1 MPGGKNLNA
10 EAASAVKS
18 GTVEGIDDLFEVS
31 PTAVRKLQTDEI
43 VIGLCSPAGSPVH
56 KVADELRRLLVQRYG
71 YECEIIRLSKLI
83 EEIDGSV
90 VGATRY
96 ERIQGLI
103 DKGNDLRRRFGHSVL
118 ADLAI
123 SRIAKSREK
132 VKIASGDAR
141 YSGRRLCYII
151 DSIKN
156 SDELD
161 ILRLV
166 YREMLYFVGV
176 FSPVHVRQKELE
188 AEGMTL
194 EQVYKVIDR
203 DSGEELAHGQLVR
216 ETFPMA
222 DYFLRAGAGSDKD
235 SSSRLERFLDLIL
248 RARLTTPTYA
258 ETAMYQAASA
268 AGSSACLSRQVGA
281 AVTDEQGDLLAIGWN
296 DVPQFGGGLY
306 STAVH
311 VDGKNPAA
319 DNRCY
324 NWKGGKCW
332 NDQEKDLLAQRVIDT
347 LVHADVVAAEDRSK
361 GLDALKKSPIRSLI
375 EYSRSIHAE
384 MHALLAASQ
393 VGGQRVRGGKVFCTT
408 YPCHSCARHI
418 IAAGIR
424 EVYYIEPYR
433 KSLATKLHDDAI
445 TEDEETRDKVR
456 ILPFDGVSPRRY
468 LDLFQMGAVQRKAN
482 GVVIQPDPRVAHP
495 VASGMLESVP
505 ALEGLV
511 VQSLVSRKLLG
522 S

>member
-1 MPGGKNLNA
+1 MNA
-10 EAASAVKS
+10 EKAVVPKTSAV
-18 GTVEGIDDLFEVS
+18 EGVDDLFEVS
-31 PTAVRKLQTDEI
+31 PSAVRKLQTDEI
-43 VIGLCSPAGSPVH
+43 VIGLCAPAGSPVH
-56 KVADELRRLLVQRYG
+56 RVAEDLKRLLVQRYG
-71 YECEIIRLSKLI
+71 YECEVMRLSRLI
-83 EEIDGSV
+83 EEM
-90 VGATRY
+90 VGPVPSASRFDRTL
-96 ERIQGLI
+96 GLI

-132 VKIASGDAR
+132 AKIAANEAR
-141 YSGRRLCYII
+141 HAGRRVCYII
-151 DSIKN
+151 DSMKN

-166 YREMLYFVGV
+166 YREMFYFMGV
-176 FSPVHVRQKELE
+176 FAPLHVRQKELE
-188 AEGMTL
+188 TEGMPL
-194 EQVYKVIDR
+194 EQVHKIIDR

-216 ETFPMA
+216 DTFPMA
-222 DYFLRAGAGSDKD
+222 DFFVRTGGGSDKEL
-235 SSSRLERFLDLIL
+235 SSKLERFLDLIL

-268 AGSSACLSRQVGA
+268 AGNSACLSRQVGA
-281 AVTDEQGDLLAIGWN
+281 AVTDERGDLLAIGWN

-306 STAVH
+306 SADTHFNGRPPV
-311 VDGKNPAA
+311 A

-332 NDQEKDLLAQRVIDT
+332 NDQEKDLLAQRAIDT
-347 LVHADVVAAEDRSK
+347 LIGNGILSQHDRTRAIE
-361 GLDALKKSPIRSLI
+361 ALSKSPIRSLI

-393 VGGQRVRGGKVFCTT
+393 IGGPRVRGGKMFCTT

-418 IAAGIR
+418 VAAGVR

-445 TEDEETRDKVR
+445 TEDEETADKMRV
-456 ILPFDGVSPRRY
+456 LPFDGVSPRRY
-468 LDLFQMGAVQRKAN
+468 LDLFRMGTAPRKSKGQAVQL
-482 GVVIQPDPRVAHP
+482 DPRQVHP
-495 VASGMLESVP
+495 VTSGMLESVP

-511 VQSLVSRKLLG
+511 VRSLVSRKILEG
-522 S
+522 

>member
-1 MPGGKNLNA
+1 MSVVKAL
-10 EAASAVKS
+10 SSKS
-18 GTVEGIDDLFEVS
+18 GSVEGVDDLFEVS
-31 PTAVRKLQTDEI
+31 PAAVRKLQTDEI
-43 VIGLCSPAGSPVH
+43 VIGLCAPAGSPVH
-56 KVADELRRLLVQRYG
+56 RVADDLKRLLVQRYG
-71 YECEIIRLSKLI
+71 YECEIIRLSQFI
-83 EEIDGSV
+83 EEIDGPVQNASSF
-90 VGATRY
+90 
-96 ERIQGLI
+96 ERLQTLI

-123 SRIAKSREK
+123 SRIAKARERVK
-132 VKIASGDAR
+132 VDSNDLR
-141 YSGRRLCYII
+141 YSGRRICYIV

-166 YREMLYFVGV
+166 YREMFYFLGV
-176 FSPVHVRQKELE
+176 FAPLHIRQKELE
-188 AEGMTL
+188 TQGMAL
-194 EQVYKVIDR
+194 EQVHKVIDR

-216 ETFPMA
+216 DTFPMA
-222 DYFLRAGAGSDKD
+222 DFFVRTGAGSDNEL
-235 SSSRLERFLDLIL
+235 STRLERFLDLIL
-248 RARLTTPTYA
+248 RARLITPTYS

-268 AGSSACLSRQVGA
+268 AGNSACLSRQVGA
-281 AVTDEQGDLLAIGWN
+281 AVTDEGGELLAIGWN

-306 STAVH
+306 SADPFIEVRSPT
-311 VDGKNPAA
+311 A

-332 NDQEKDLLAQRVIDT
+332 NDQEKDLLAHRAVDT
-347 LVHADVVAAEDRSK
+347 LIGSGVIQNADRAR
-361 GLDALKKSPIRSLI
+361 ALEALSRSPIRSLI

-393 VGGQRVRGGKVFCTT
+393 IGGLRVRSGKVFCTT

-418 IAAGIR
+418 VAAGIR

-456 ILPFDGVSPRRY
+456 ILPFDGVAPRRY
-468 LDLFQMGAVQRKAN
+468 LDLFRMGAVQRKSKGQALR
-482 GVVIQPDPRVAHP
+482 VDPRQVHP
-495 VASGMLESVP
+495 VTSGMLESVP

-511 VQSLVSRKLLG
+511 VQSLVSRKIL
-522 S
+522 

>member
-1 MPGGKNLNA
+1 MNA
-10 EAASAVKS
+10 EPASAAK
-18 GTVEGIDDLFEVS
+18 GADVEGVDDLFEVS
-31 PTAVRKLQTDEI
+31 PTAVRKLRTDEI
-43 VIGLCSPAGSPVH
+43 VIGLCAPAGSPVH
-56 KVADELRRLLVQRYG
+56 KVAEELERLLVQRYG
-71 YECEIIRLSKLI
+71 YDCEIIRLSKLI
-83 EEIDGSV
+83 EEIDGMV
-90 VGATRY
+90 EGTNRY

-103 DKGNDLRRRFGHSVL
+103 DKGNELRRRFGHSVL

-132 VKIASGDAR
+132 VKLISGDTR
-141 YSGRRLCYII
+141 YSGRRVCYIV

-166 YREMLYFVGV
+166 YREMFYFVGV
-176 FSPVHVRQKELE
+176 FAPLHVRQKELE
-188 AEGMTL
+188 AEGMSL
-194 EQVYKVIDR
+194 EQVYKIVDR

-222 DYFLRAGAGSDKD
+222 DFFLRAGAGSDRD
-235 SSSRLERFLDLIL
+235 LTSRLERFLDLIL

-281 AVTDEQGDLLAIGWN
+281 AVTDERGDLLAIGWN
-296 DVPQFGGGLY
+296 DVPRFGGGLY
-306 STAVH
+306 VPEV
-311 VDGKNPAA
+311 VDGKNLAA

-332 NDQEKDLLAQRVIDT
+332 NDLEKDLLAQRVMET
-347 LVHADVVAAEDRSK
+347 LEKAKIVSAADRAK
-361 GLDALKKSPIRSLI
+361 GVDALKRSPIRSLI

-393 VGGQRVRGGKVFCTT
+393 IGGQRVRGGKVFCTT

-418 IAAGIR
+418 VAAGIR

-445 TEDEETRDKVR
+445 TEDEETCDKVR

-468 LDLFQMGAVQRKAN
+468 LDLFQMGAALRKAN
-482 GVVIQPDPRVAHP
+482 GVAIQQDPRRVHP

-511 VQSLVSRKLLG
+511 VQSLVSRKLL
-522 S
+522 

>member
-1 MPGGKNLNA
+1 MSA
-10 EAASAVKS
+10 EKAVTPRI
-18 GTVEGIDDLFEVS
+18 GLVEGVDDLFEVS

-43 VIGLCSPAGSPVH
+43 VIGLCAPAGSPVH
-56 KVADELRRLLVQRYG
+56 KVAEDLNRLLVQRYG
-71 YECEIIRLSKLI
+71 YECEVIRLSRLI
-83 EEIDGSV
+83 EETDGPIQS
-90 VGATRY
+90 ASRF
-96 ERIQGLI
+96 ERTQGLI

-123 SRIAKSREK
+123 SRIAKAREK
-132 VKIASGDAR
+132 VKIAAGDAR
-141 YSGRRLCYII
+141 YSGRRICYII

-166 YREMLYFVGV
+166 YREMFYFMGV
-176 FSPVHVRQKELE
+176 FAPLHVRQKELE
-188 AEGMTL
+188 LEGMTL
-194 EQVYKVIDR
+194 EQVHKIIDR

-216 ETFPMA
+216 TTFPMA
-222 DYFLRAGAGSDKD
+222 DFFLRTGAGSDNEL
-235 SSSRLERFLDLIL
+235 SSRLERFLDLIL

-281 AVTDEQGDLLAIGWN
+281 AVTDERGDLLAIGWN

-306 STAVH
+306 STEVH
-311 VDGKNPAA
+311 LEGKLPIG
-319 DNRCY
+319 DSRCY

-347 LVHADVVAAEDRSK
+347 LIGGGIVSTQDRAK
-361 GLDALKKSPIRSLI
+361 GISALQESPIRSLI
-375 EYSRSIHAE
+375 EFSRSIHAE
-384 MHALLAASQ
+384 MHALLAAAQ
-393 VGGQRVRGGKVFCTT
+393 VGGQRMRGGKVFCTT

-468 LDLFQMGAVQRKAN
+468 LDLFRMGTAARKTNGLAVK
-482 GVVIQPDPRVAHP
+482 PDPRHVHP
-495 VASGMLESVP
+495 VASGMLESIP

-511 VQSLVSRKLLG
+511 VQSLVSRKLLEG
-522 S
+522 

>member
-1 MPGGKNLNA
+1 
-10 EAASAVKS
+10 
-18 GTVEGIDDLFEVS
+18 
-31 PTAVRKLQTDEI
+31 
-43 VIGLCSPAGSPVH
+43 
-56 KVADELRRLLVQRYG
+56 VQRYG
-71 YECEIIRLSKLI
+71 YECEVIRLSRLI
-83 EEIDGSV
+83 EEIDGAVQS
-90 VGATRY
+90 ASRFDRT
-96 ERIQGLI
+96 QGLI

-123 SRIAKSREK
+123 SRIAKAREK
-132 VKIASGDAR
+132 VKIAANDVR
-141 YSGRRLCYII
+141 YSGRRICYII

-166 YREMLYFVGV
+166 YREMFYFMGV
-176 FSPVHVRQKELE
+176 FAPLHVRQKELE
-188 AEGMTL
+188 TEGMAL
-194 EQVYKVIDR
+194 EQVHKIIDR

-216 ETFPMA
+216 DTFPMA
-222 DYFLRAGAGSDKD
+222 DFFLRTGAGSDKEL
-235 SSSRLERFLDLIL
+235 SSRLERFLDLIL
-248 RARLTTPTYA
+248 RARLTTPNYA

-268 AGSSACLSRQVGA
+268 AGNSACLSRQVGA

-306 STAVH
+306 SS
-311 VDGKNPAA
+311 DSYLEGKPPKA

-332 NDQEKDLLAQRVIDT
+332 NDQEKDLLAQRAIDT
-347 LVHADVVAAEDRSK
+347 LIGSGIVSSQDRARAIE
-361 GLDALKKSPIRSLI
+361 ALRKSPIRSLI

-393 VGGQRVRGGKVFCTT
+393 IGGQRVRGGKVFCTT

-418 IAAGIR
+418 VAAGIR

-433 KSLATKLHDDAI
+433 KSLATKLHDDVI

-468 LDLFQMGAVQRKAN
+468 LDLFRMGTAQRKGANGLAVQL
-482 GVVIQPDPRVAHP
+482 DPRQVHP

-511 VQSLVSRKLLG
+511 VQSLVSRKILEG
-522 S
+522 

>member
-1 MPGGKNLNA
+1 MSA
-10 EAASAVKS
+10 EKAAIPKVGS
-18 GTVEGIDDLFEVS
+18 VEGVDDLFEVS

-43 VIGLCSPAGSPVH
+43 IIGLCAPAGSPVH
-56 KVADELRRLLVQRYG
+56 KVAEDLGRMLVQRYG
-71 YECEIIRLSKLI
+71 YECEVIRLSRLI
-83 EEIDGSV
+83 EEIDGTVQS
-90 VGATRY
+90 ASRF

-103 DKGNDLRRRFGHSVL
+103 DKGNSLRRRFGHSVL

-123 SRIAKSREK
+123 SRIAKAREK
-132 VKIASGDAR
+132 AKIAAGDTR
-141 YSGRRLCYII
+141 YSGRRICYII

-166 YREMLYFVGV
+166 YREMFYFMGV
-176 FSPVHVRQKELE
+176 FAPLHVRQKELE
-188 AEGMTL
+188 TEGMTL
-194 EQVYKVIDR
+194 EQVHKIIDR

-216 ETFPMA
+216 ATFPMA
-222 DYFLRAGAGSDKD
+222 DFFVRTGAGSDKEL
-235 SSSRLERFLDLIL
+235 SSRLERFLDLIL

-281 AVTDEQGDLLAIGWN
+281 AVTDERGDLLAIGWN

-306 STAVH
+306 STEVH
-311 VDGKNPAA
+311 LEGEVSIG

-347 LVHADVVAAEDRSK
+347 LIGSGIVSTQDRANAI
-361 GLDALKKSPIRSLI
+361 DALKKSPIRSLI

-393 VGGQRVRGGKVFCTT
+393 MGGQRVRGGKVFCTT

-418 IAAGIR
+418 VAAGIR
-424 EVYYIEPYR
+424 DVYYIEPYR

-468 LDLFQMGAVQRKAN
+468 LDLFQMGPSQRKAS
-482 GVVIQPDPRVAHP
+482 GMAIRPDPRQVHP
-495 VASGMLESVP
+495 VASGMLESIP

-511 VQSLVSRKLLG
+511 VQSLVSRKLLEG
-522 S
+522 

>member
-1 MPGGKNLNA
+1 MNA
-10 EAASAVKS
+10 EKASAGKS
-18 GTVEGIDDLFEVS
+18 CAVEGVDDLFEES
-31 PTAVRKLQTDEI
+31 TAAVRKLQTDEI
-43 VIGLCSPAGSPVH
+43 VIGLCAPAGSPVH
-56 KVADELRRLLVQRYG
+56 KVADELKRLLVQRYG
-71 YECEIIRLSKLI
+71 YECQIIRLSKLI
-83 EEIDGSV
+83 EE
-90 VGATRY
+90 VGGPVESTSRF
-96 ERIQGLI
+96 ERIQKLI
-103 DKGNDLRRRFGHSVL
+103 DKGNDLRRRFGYSIL

-123 SRIAKSREK
+123 SRIASAREK
-132 VKIASGDAR
+132 VKIASKEPR
-141 YSGRRLCYII
+141 YSGRRICYIV

-156 SDELD
+156 SEELD

-166 YREMLYFVGV
+166 YREMFYFMGV
-176 FSPVHVRQKELE
+176 FAPLHVRQKELE
-188 AEGMTL
+188 AEGMAL
-194 EQVYKVIDR
+194 EQVHKIIDR
-203 DSGEELAHGQLVR
+203 DSGEELDHGQLVR
-216 ETFPMA
+216 ATFPLA
-222 DYFLRAGAGSDKD
+222 DFFLRSGAGSDKELTL
-235 SSSRLERFLDLIL
+235 RLERFLDLIL

-268 AGSSACLSRQVGA
+268 AGNSACLSRQVGA
-281 AVTDEQGDLLAIGWN
+281 AVTDAQGDLLAIGWN

-306 STAVH
+306 ASEVPVDGRVH
-311 VDGKNPAA
+311 VL

-332 NDQEKDLLAQRVIDT
+332 NDQEKGLLAQRVIDT
-347 LVHADVVAAEDRSK
+347 LVVAKIVSVEDRSK
-361 GLDALKKSPIRSLI
+361 GIDALKNSSIRSLI

-393 VGGQRVRGGKVFCTT
+393 IGGQRVRGGKVFCTT
-408 YPCHSCARHI
+408 YPCHACARHI
-418 IAAGIR
+418 VAAGIR

-468 LDLFQMGAVQRKAN
+468 LDLFQMGTAQRKKNGVAVQH
-482 GVVIQPDPRVAHP
+482 DPRRVRP

-511 VQSLVSRKLLG
+511 VQSLVSRKLLQG
-522 S
+522 